1 MRTRL
6 IGAVLAAATLSPL
19 AVHADDVT
27 ERNTYTTTK
36 FSQVTPDFDNLDSA
50 IALGQSAG
58 YPIPGLDWM
67 AIELDLGFVLFG
79 GENSGG
85 RGNSV
90 IGGGG
95 GGGSGLPPCTGAIGE
110 IPGVNCTNDSGGG
123 GGGGNNAGNVT
134 RTSDDFRMFNI
145 GLFLSAQTPGTFYG
159 VAKIGY
165 QFAQT
170 NIDEIEELEGTT
182 GVAYQAGIG
191 YKLKDEGNAGLQ
203 LTYQKYND
211 LVDGI
216 SLGLTYGF
224 GR

>member
-6 IGAVLAAATLSPL
+6 LGAVLAAAVFNPL
-19 AVHADDVT
+19 VAHADDVT

-58 YPIPGLDWM
+58 YPIPGVDWM

-85 RGNSV
+85 D
-90 IGGGG
+90 
-95 GGGSGLPPCTGAIGE
+95 GGGSAVQGQPCTGTDPILGTPTPAGCN
-110 IPGVNCTNDSGGG
+110 P
-123 GGGGNNAGNVT
+123 NAGQQQADEF
-134 RTSDDFRMFNI
+134 RTTDTDDDFRMFNI

-191 YKLKDEGNAGLQ
+191 YKLKEEGGAGLQ

-211 LVDGI
+211 LIDGI

>member
-6 IGAVLAAATLSPL
+6 LGAALAAAVLSPF
-19 AVHADDVT
+19 AAHADDVT
-27 ERNTYTTTK
+27 ERNTYTMTK

-58 YPIPGLDWM
+58 YPIPGVDWM

-85 RGNSV
+85 D
-90 IGGGG
+90 
-95 GGGSGLPPCTGAIGE
+95 GGGSVVQGQPCTGTDPIFGT
-110 IPGVNCTNDSGGG
+110 PTPVGCNP
-123 GGGGNNAGNVT
+123 NAGQAQADEQRIT
-134 RTSDDFRMFNI
+134 DTDDDFRMFNI

-170 NIDEIEELEGTT
+170 NIDEIEELEGNT

-191 YKLKDEGNAGLQ
+191 YKLKEEGGAGLQ
-203 LTYQKYND
+203 LTYQKFND

-216 SLGLTYGF
+216 SLGITYGF

>member
-6 IGAVLAAATLSPL
+6 LGAALAAAVLSPF
-19 AVHADDVT
+19 AAHADDVT
-27 ERNTYTTTK
+27 ERNTYTITK

-58 YPIPGLDWM
+58 YPIPGVDWM

-85 RGNSV
+85 DGSSESSSGTPCTQNPVV
-90 IGGGG
+90 IGGQVVQEGQPAG
-95 GGGSGLPPCTGAIGE
+95 CNPNAQGS
-110 IPGVNCTNDSGGG
+110 PGTRD
-123 GGGGNNAGNVT
+123 ARVT
-134 RTSDDFRMFNI
+134 ATDDDFRMFNI
-145 GLFLSAQTPGTFYG
+145 GLFLSAQTPGKFYG

-170 NIDEIEELEGTT
+170 NIDEIEEFEGNT

-191 YKLKDEGNAGLQ
+191 YKLKEEGGAGLQ
-203 LTYQKYND
+203 LTYQKFND

-216 SLGLTYGF
+216 SLGITYGF

>member
-6 IGAVLAAATLSPL
+6 FGAVLAAAVLNPI
-19 AVHADDVT
+19 AAHADDVT
-27 ERNTYTTTK
+27 KRNTYTTTK

-58 YPIPGLDWM
+58 YPIPGVDWM

-85 RGNSV
+85 RSGGIVQSKDDCSLNPLDNSCHDN
-90 IGGGG
+90 GGG
-95 GGGSGLPPCTGAIGE
+95 GGGSG
-110 IPGVNCTNDSGGG
+110 NSGR
-123 GGGGNNAGNVT
+123 VT
-134 RTSDDFRMFNI
+134 RTDEDFRMFNI
-145 GLFLSAQTPGTFYG
+145 GLFLSAQTPGTFYA
-159 VAKIGY
+159 VAKVGY

-191 YKLKDEGNAGLQ
+191 YKLKEEGGAGLQ

-211 LVDGI
+211 LIDGI

>member
-6 IGAVLAAATLSPL
+6 LGAVLAAAVFNPL
-19 AVHADDVT
+19 VAHADDVT

-58 YPIPGLDWM
+58 YPIPGVDWM

-85 RGNSV
+85 RRGGIVQSKDHCSVNPLDNSFHDS
-90 IGGGG
+90 
-95 GGGSGLPPCTGAIGE
+95 GGGSGS
-110 IPGVNCTNDSGGG
+110 DSSGR
-123 GGGGNNAGNVT
+123 VT
-134 RTSDDFRMFNI
+134 RTDDDFRMFNI

-191 YKLKDEGNAGLQ
+191 YKLKEEGGAGLQ

-211 LVDGI
+211 LIDGI